1 MRPPPNPVSEKIDI
15 SNKTTENLCEDVE
28 DDISSTCKELI
39 KEKTEKPKKEKTLA
53 SLAKNLPFI
62 VYCLSQVVFLA
73 GFLTSQLYI
82 VPFAEREVS

>member
-1 MRPPPNPVSEKIDI
+1 MRPSPNPVSEKIDI
-15 SNKTTENLCEDVE
+15 SNETQENLSEDGE
-28 DDISSTCKELI
+28 DDTPSTSKELI
-39 KEKTEKPKKEKTLA
+39 KEKTEQPKKEKTLA
-53 SLAKNLPFI
+53 SLLQNLPFI